1 MLDHFRAL
9 IIDDDRDLLKLI
21 QRTLEFTAGWEV
33 HTAPSGASGLELARR
48 LGLNVILVDVMMPE
62 IDGYEVCRRL
72 KADPVT
78 AGVPI
83 VLLTAR
89 RDLDE
94 HRVKE
99 TGAAGVLFKP
109 FQPEDLARR
118 VRELCQ

>member
-72 KADPVT
+72 KAEPAT
-78 AGVPI
+78 ADVPI
-83 VLLTAR
+83 VMITAR
-89 RDLDE
+89 RVLDGD
-94 HRVKE
+94 RGKVA
-99 TGAAGVLFKP
+99 GAA
-109 FQPEDLARR
+109 
-118 VRELCQ
+118 

>member
-48 LGLNVILVDVMMPE
+48 LGPNVILVDVMMPE

-109 FQPEDLARR
+109 FQPDELARR